1 VNKITCYLDY
11 GGNVTAQI
19 AYSND
24 SPRWKFPNEYHSHSF
39 TAEDGA
45 TIDIIMI
52 DTGPLAGRSNK
63 LEGEEGYFDPL
74 PEKPKADAADQWTW
88 IENTIKAS
96 TADFVLV
103 TGHYPVYSVC
113 EHGPTASLV
122 TNLRPLLIEANAQ
135 YMCGHDHCM
144 EHLVEPGT
152 SVNYYLT
159 GMGIECCYR
168 STNIKNVPANSLK
181 WYMAKDT
188 ADKSVTSGFS
198 SVSVSHY
205 SKKLIISSEASNK
218 VPTLVS

>member
-1 VNKITCYLDY
+1 MKKVI
-11 GGNVTAQI
+11 
-19 AYSND
+19 
-24 SPRWKFPNEYHSHSF
+24 
-39 TAEDGA
+39 
-45 TIDIIMI
+45 
-52 DTGPLAGRSNK
+52 
-63 LEGEEGYFDPL
+63 
-74 PEKPKADAADQWTW
+74 KPKADAADQWTW

-96 TADFVLV
+96 TADYVLV
-103 TGHYPVYSVC
+103 AGHYPVYSVC

-198 SVSVSHY
+198 SVSVSKTGMVVTY
-205 SKKLIISSEASNK
+205 YDQSGNVVYTAPTVPPRLK
-218 VPTLVS
+218 VQ